1 MNDRAPIL
9 LAKARAT
16 RSGTRGGKQAGFT
29 LIEMIVSLFVLVLIL
44 VGVLYLFDL
53 NSRLARVETNVAEMQ
68 QSLRI
73 GQYDLVRVA
82 RMAGRG
88 GLPVLSSPNAT
99 NGFAGRLLPT
109 GVAVEVDNNV
119 AAGTTIDGAGGPEVV
134 AKTDILTLRGIFS
147 GPVYSLNPI
156 NTVAFT
162 PPNATGN
169 GTLTIEDV
177 SPTGV
182 PQSFGQSTQH
192 DWLAGAIADANAGQQ
207 PAILFVSP
215 LGQYAVAAIQGGSAI
230 NGHTAVINYK
240 IGSTGGSSTADS
252 YLQLMAGAAYPAA
265 LKTVA
270 FAGILQEYKYYIRS
284 EPSVPG
290 DPNSAKISALS
301 RAELYPNTNTPVG
314 GVAAN
319 LGEDIADNVLD
330 LQVAFG
336 IDVNNDG
343 TIEDHTTDPTLT
355 TATDEWLLNDS
366 SDTSGSINWNPLP
379 SAPPEPLLYLRIT
392 TLAETAGAAPN
403 YIAPAIQ
410 TIEDHAY
417 NEPATPSTYAERA
430 SRAHRRRELTTVVDL
445 RNLD

>member
-1 MNDRAPIL
+1 MRNRKGTSKATGAEKSRA
-9 LAKARAT
+9 AE
-16 RSGTRGGKQAGFT
+16 RGEAGFT
-29 LIEMIVSLFVLVLIL
+29 LIELVVSLFVLVLIL

-53 NSRLARVETNVAEMQ
+53 NSRLARVETNVADMQ

-73 GQYDLVRVA
+73 GQYDLVRVV

-88 GLPVLSSPNAT
+88 GLAVWSPAAA
-99 NGFAGRLLPT
+99 NGFAGKLLPT
-109 GVAVEVDNNV
+109 GDAIEVDDNV
-119 AAGTTIDGAGGPEVV
+119 TGTPTIGGSGGPAVV
-134 AKTDILTLRGIFS
+134 AGTDILTVRGVFS

-156 NTVAFT
+156 NTADFS
-162 PPNATGN
+162 PPNANGN
-169 GTLTIEDV
+169 GVLIIKNV

-215 LGQYAVAAIQGGSAI
+215 LGKYAVAAIQAGSTI
-230 NGHTAVINYK
+230 SSGTATINYK
-240 IGSTGGSSTADS
+240 IGSIGGSGAADD
-252 YLQLMAGAAYPAA
+252 YLQLMVGATYPQA
-265 LKTVA
+265 LRTVA
-270 FAGILQEYKYYIRS
+270 FAGVLQEYKYYIRS

-290 DPNSAKISALS
+290 SPTSAKISVLS
-301 RAELYPNTNTPVG
+301 RAELYPNTNTPTG
-314 GVAAN
+314 GDNAN

-336 IDVNNDG
+336 IDLNGNGIVDDQSNNA
-343 TIEDHTTDPTLT
+343 TLT
-355 TATDEWLLNDS
+355 AATDEWMLNSPNDS
-366 SDTSGSINWNPLP
+366 TITWNVPNR
-379 SAPPEPLLYLRIT
+379 PLLYLRVT

-417 NEPATPSTYAERA
+417 NEPATPSTYAEQKA
-430 SRAHRRRELTTVVDL
+430 RAHRRRELTTIVEL